1 MRSYINELFDRIE
14 KDAELKN
21 SVKIIGIAVG
31 NNNDDVAFGQTK
43 YDFPIMPD
51 DKYEIHQLI
60 GQPPTPFFIFARP
73 YGNGRLLVL
82 DSYLGRLEDTD
93 KLFSMVNSAFKMSTS
108 KSVVALNKKQDYKVQ
123 EELVIPITEN
133 ELMKKVS
140 QSLALKGEQPDKI
153 IKIDLKELG
162 KIYAGVPGG
171 SKRHIFARVV
181 ARKIP
186 CVDCHDV
193 FYIYSFDDTG
203 KFIQFIPISIS
214 KLDNEAWNEKDI
226 NKMRNNFKGKSLL
239 KERHFNPKVDAISS
253 ATISSKL
260 IYNSMGETELVIRK
274 LIDIGYIKNK

>member
-1 MRSYINELFDRIE
+1 MRSYINELFARIE

-21 SVKIIGIAVG
+21 SVKIIGIAAG
-31 NNNDDVAFGQTK
+31 NNENDIAFEEKK
-43 YDFPIMPD
+43 YEYPIIPD
-51 DKYEIHQLI
+51 DKYEFHQLV

-73 YGNGRLLVL
+73 YGRGRLLVV

-93 KLFSMVNSAFKMSTS
+93 KLFSMVNTALKTGTT
-108 KSVVALNKKQDYKVQ
+108 KSVVTLNKKIDDKVQ
-123 EELVIPITEN
+123 KELVLPITEN

-140 QSLALKGEQPDKI
+140 QSLVAEGEYPDKI
-153 IKIDLKELG
+153 EKINLKELG
-162 KIYAGVPGG
+162 EVYTGVLGG
-171 SKRHIFARVV
+171 SKRRIFARVV

-214 KLDNEAWNEKDI
+214 KLDNEEWDEKDM
-226 NKMRNNFKGKSLL
+226 NKMNNNFKGKLLL
-239 KERHFNPKVDAISS
+239 KERRFNPKVDAISS

-260 IYNSMGETELVIRK
+260 IYNSMGETELVMRK
-274 LIDIGYIKNK
+274 LIDMGYIKR

>member
-1 MRSYINELFDRIE
+1 MRSYINELYARIE

-31 NNNDDVAFGQTK
+31 NNKDDVAFGQTK

-51 DKYEIHQLI
+51 DKYEFHQLI

-140 QSLALKGEQPDKI
+140 QSLAVKGEQPDKI
-153 IKIDLKELG
+153 IKIDLEELG
-162 KIYAGVPGG
+162 KIYAGVQGG
-171 SKRHIFARVV
+171 SKRRIFARVV

-203 KFIQFIPISIS
+203 KFVQFIPISIS

-226 NKMRNNFKGKSLL
+226 NKMQNNFKGKSLL

-260 IYNSMGETELVIRK
+260 IYNSMGQTELVIRK
-274 LIDIGYIKNK
+274 LIDMGYIKNK

>member
-31 NNNDDVAFGQTK
+31 NNKDDVAFEEKK
-43 YDFPIMPD
+43 YDFPIVPD

-60 GQPPTPFFIFARP
+60 GQPPTPFFIFAQP
-73 YGNGRLLVL
+73 YGNGQLLVL

-140 QSLALKGEQPDKI
+140 QSLAVKGEQPDKI
-153 IKIDLKELG
+153 IKIDLEELG
-162 KIYAGVPGG
+162 KIYAGVPVG
-171 SKRHIFARVV
+171 SKRRIFARVV

>member
-14 KDAELKN
+14 KDAELKK

-31 NNNDDVAFGQTK
+31 NNKDDVAFGQTK

-51 DKYEIHQLI
+51 DKYGFHQLI

-93 KLFSMVNSAFKMSTS
+93 KLFAMVNAAFTMSTS
-108 KSVVALNKKQDYKVQ
+108 KSTVALNKKQDYKVQ

-140 QSLALKGEQPDKI
+140 QSLAVKGEQPDKI

-162 KIYAGVPGG
+162 KIYAGVPVG
-171 SKRHIFARVV
+171 SKRRIFARVV

-214 KLDNEAWNEKDI
+214 KLDNEKWDEKDV
-226 NKMRNNFKGKSLL
+226 NKMQNNFKGKSLL

-274 LIDIGYIKNK
+274 LIDMGYIKK

>member
-1 MRSYINELFDRIE
+1 
-14 KDAELKN
+14 
-21 SVKIIGIAVG
+21 V
-31 NNNDDVAFGQTK
+31 
-43 YDFPIMPD
+43 PD

-60 GQPPTPFFIFARP
+60 GQPPTPFFIFAQP
-73 YGNGRLLVL
+73 YGNGQLLVL

-140 QSLALKGEQPDKI
+140 QSLAVKGEQPDKI
-153 IKIDLKELG
+153 IKIDLEELG
-162 KIYAGVPGG
+162 KIYAGVQVG
-171 SKRHIFARVV
+171 SKRRIFARVV

-214 KLDNEAWNEKDI
+214 KLDNEKWDEKDI
-226 NKMRNNFKGKSLL
+226 NKMQNNFKGKSLL

>member
-31 NNNDDVAFGQTK
+31 NNKDDVAFEEKK
-43 YDFPIMPD
+43 YDFPIVPD

-140 QSLALKGEQPDKI
+140 QSLAVKGEQPDKI
-153 IKIDLKELG
+153 IKIDLEELG
-162 KIYAGVPGG
+162 KIYAGVPVG
-171 SKRHIFARVV
+171 SKRRIFARVV

>member
-1 MRSYINELFDRIE
+1 MRSYINELFARIE

-31 NNNDDVAFGQTK
+31 NNKDDVAFEEKK
-43 YDFPIMPD
+43 YKFPLIPD
-51 DKYEIHQLI
+51 DKYEFHQLV
-60 GQPPTPFFIFARP
+60 GEPPTPFFIFARP
-73 YGNGRLLVL
+73 DGNGRLLVL

-93 KLFSMVNSAFKMSTS
+93 KLFSMVNTAFKMSTT
-108 KSVVALNKKQDYKVQ
+108 KSVAALDNKQDDKVQ
-123 EELVIPITEN
+123 EELVLPITEN

-140 QSLALKGEQPDKI
+140 QSLVVKGKQPDKI
-153 IKIDLKELG
+153 EKINLKELG
-162 KIYAGVPGG
+162 DVYRGVMSG
-171 SKRHIFARVV
+171 SKRPIFARVV

-214 KLDNEAWNEKDI
+214 KLDNEDWNEKDI
-226 NKMRNNFKGKSLL
+226 NKMQNNFKGKSLL

-260 IYNSMGETELVIRK
+260 IYNSMGETGLVVQK
-274 LIDIGYIKNK
+274 LIDMGYIKR

>member
-1 MRSYINELFDRIE
+1 MRSYINDLFARIE

-31 NNNDDVAFGQTK
+31 NNNDDIAFEEKK
-43 YDFPIMPD
+43 YLFPIIPD
-51 DKYEIHQLI
+51 NKYEFHELV

-73 YGNGRLLVL
+73 YSNGRLLVL
-82 DSYLGRLEDTD
+82 DSYLGRLEDRD
-93 KLFSMVNSAFKMSTS
+93 KLFSMVNAAFKMSTS
-108 KSVVALNKKQDYKVQ
+108 KSVVTLNKKQDEKVRE
-123 EELVIPITEN
+123 EELVIPIAEV

-140 QSLALKGEQPDKI
+140 QSLVVKGKRPDKI
-153 IKIDLKELG
+153 EKINLKELG
-162 KIYAGVPGG
+162 DVYTGVLSG
-171 SKRHIFARVV
+171 SKRPVFARVV

-214 KLDNEAWNEKDI
+214 KLDNEGWNEKDI
-226 NKMRNNFKGKSLL
+226 NKMQNNFKGKSLL

-260 IYNSMGETELVIRK
+260 IYNSMGETGLVVRK
-274 LIDIGYIKNK
+274 LIDMGYIKR